1 MAASMRLC
9 RRLFLHKRPS
19 SFCGFRWGRFYSQ
32 AVNLEESG
40 VVVGVYE
47 DEANNGVSFTPEAS
61 KVNEQSQG
69 QLRENITRYCQNL
82 KKGKSRVFYGLNE
95 EFSKVAVVGLGKKS
109 AGVNDLEEIDEGR
122 ENVRVAMAAGVRLLR
137 DVGCKTVAVDPC
149 SDAEAAAEGSVLSI
163 FEYDELK
170 AESSRKPKVNLSLLN
185 RDNSSELHSAWKR
198 GETMANAQNFAR
210 TLMEMPANKLT
221 PTSFSEIAH
230 NKRQRTDLP
239 ITIQAHSRKWASDKK
254 MGAFLSVAKG
264 SDEPPIFMDVRYNGA
279 SKNVDPLVLIGKGV
293 TFDSGGISIKP
304 AAGMD
309 LMRGDMGGAAN
320 VLAAMF
326 AMANLELPV
335 NVVGLIPLCEN
346 MVNGSAVKPGDVVT
360 AMNGKTI
367 QVGMSICGQLGE
379 MVNIDYA
386 SSIHCWMLES
396 GVVVGV
402 YEDEANNGVSF
413 YTRSIKVNEQSQGH
427 LRENITRYC
436 QNLKKGKSRVFYG
449 LNEID
454 EGRENVRVAMA
465 AGVRLLRDVG
475 CKTVAVDPCKDAEAA
490 AEGSVLS
497 IFEYDELKA
506 ESSRKPKVNLS
517 LLNRDNRCVNACY
530 DYLLISSRKWASDKK
545 MGAFLSVAKGSDEP
559 PIFMDVRYN
568 GASKNVDPL
577 VLIGKG
583 VTFDSGGISI
593 KPAAGMDLMRGDMG
607 GAANVLAAMFAMA
620 NLELPVNVVGLIP
633 LCENMVNGSA
643 VKPGDVVTAMNGKTI
658 QVDNTDAEG
667 RLLLADALCY
677 ATSNLKPTMVLDLA
691 TLTGAI
697 DVALGSA
704 ATGVF
709 TNSQHVWDMLRQAS
723 VSTGDRMWRMP
734 LFKHYTKQ
742 VTEAHLAD
750 VSNIGKYS
758 RSGGSCT
765 AAAFLREFIT
775 DDIKWAHLDIAG
787 VMQNKDEIPYLGKG
801 MSGRPVRTLIDF
813 VSQFKSV

>member
-9 RRLFLHKRPS
+9 RRLFLHRRPS

-367 QVGMSICGQLGE
+367 QV
-379 MVNIDYA
+379 
-386 SSIHCWMLES
+386 
-396 GVVVGV
+396 
-402 YEDEANNGVSF
+402 
-413 YTRSIKVNEQSQGH
+413 
-427 LRENITRYC
+427 
-436 QNLKKGKSRVFYG
+436 
-449 LNEID
+449 
-454 EGRENVRVAMA
+454 
-465 AGVRLLRDVG
+465 
-475 CKTVAVDPCKDAEAA
+475 
-490 AEGSVLS
+490 
-497 IFEYDELKA
+497 
-506 ESSRKPKVNLS
+506 
-517 LLNRDNRCVNACY
+517 
-530 DYLLISSRKWASDKK
+530 
-545 MGAFLSVAKGSDEP
+545 
-559 PIFMDVRYN
+559 
-568 GASKNVDPL
+568 
-577 VLIGKG
+577 
-583 VTFDSGGISI
+583 
-593 KPAAGMDLMRGDMG
+593 
-607 GAANVLAAMFAMA
+607 
-620 NLELPVNVVGLIP
+620 
-633 LCENMVNGSA
+633 
-643 VKPGDVVTAMNGKTI
+643 
-658 QVDNTDAEG
+658 DNTDAEG

-813 VSQFKSV
+813 VSRFKSV